1 MRLNTA
7 AVIGLVVGV
16 LVVMVLMY
24 TCGLLTG
31 SLVQRQRG
39 GAGKCSPTSAP
50 TSPVAPDTAAVQL
63 PPVYE
68 QVLPPATTSTSI
80 PLEENV
86 AYICTDRKIA
96 IHCNK
101 VILCTFNVFVI
112 TTLRLHLGL
121 AKCN

>member
-1 MRLNTA
+1 MPVVNQSCCNNDVYIALLCILPYSGPSVDYLVRLNTPG
-7 AVIGLVVGV
+7 VIGLVVGV
-16 LVVMVLMY
+16 LVVMVLVY

-39 GAGKCSPTSAP
+39 GAGKCPLNL
-50 TSPVAPDTAAVQL
+50 APDTAAVQL

-86 AYICTDRKIA
+86 AYATKLQ
-96 IHCNK
+96 N
-101 VILCTFNVFVI
+101 
-112 TTLRLHLGL
+112 
-121 AKCN
+121 

>member
-16 LVVMVLMY
+16 LVVMVLVY

-39 GAGKCSPTSAP
+39 GAGKCPPTSAP
-50 TSPVAPDTAAVQL
+50 TSPVTRDTTAVQL

-68 QVLPPATTSTSI
+68 QVLPPAATSTSI
-80 PLEENV
+80 PLEEN
-86 AYICTDRKIA
+86 ASYAMNNLEI
-96 IHCNK
+96 
-101 VILCTFNVFVI
+101 
-112 TTLRLHLGL
+112 
-121 AKCN
+121 

>member
-1 MRLNTA
+1 MFTFPYFSGPSVDFLARLNTA

-16 LVVMVLMY
+16 LVVMVLVY

-39 GAGKCSPTSAP
+39 GAGKCPPTSAP

-68 QVLPPATTSTSI
+68 QVLPPATTSTSLSI
-80 PLEENV
+80 PLEENIS
-86 AYICTDRKIA
+86 YSCKDIIA
-96 IHCNK
+96 
-101 VILCTFNVFVI
+101 
-112 TTLRLHLGL
+112 
-121 AKCN
+121 

>member
-16 LVVMVLMY
+16 LVVMVLVH

-39 GAGKCSPTSAP
+39 GAGKCPPTSAP
-50 TSPVAPDTAAVQL
+50 TLPVAPGTAAVQL
-63 PPVYE
+63 PPVYYE
-68 QVLPPATTSTSI
+68 QVLPPVTTSTSI

-86 AYICTDRKIA
+86 TYSQTGNSQKI
-96 IHCNK
+96 
-101 VILCTFNVFVI
+101 
-112 TTLRLHLGL
+112 
-121 AKCN
+121 

>member
-1 MRLNTA
+1 MFTFPYYSGPSVDYLVRLNTA
-7 AVIGLVVGV
+7 AVIGLVVGE
-16 LVVMVLMY
+16 LVVMVLVY

-39 GAGKCSPTSAP
+39 GAGKCPPTSAP
-50 TSPVAPDTAAVQL
+50 TSPVTIQL

-86 AYICTDRKIA
+86 SYACKDIIA
-96 IHCNK
+96 
-101 VILCTFNVFVI
+101 
-112 TTLRLHLGL
+112 
-121 AKCN
+121 

>member
-7 AVIGLVVGV
+7 AVIGLVAGV
-16 LVVMVLMY
+16 LVVMVLVY
-24 TCGLLTG
+24 TCGLLT
-31 SLVQRQRG
+31 VQRQRG
-39 GAGKCSPTSAP
+39 GAGKCPPTSAP

-86 AYICTDRKIA
+86 AY
-96 IHCNK
+96 
-101 VILCTFNVFVI
+101 
-112 TTLRLHLGL
+112 
-121 AKCN
+121 AKTGK

>member
-1 MRLNTA
+1 MCIVLPYSGPSVDYLVRLNTT
-7 AVIGLVVGV
+7 AVIGLVVGE
-16 LVVMVLMY
+16 LVVMVLVY

-39 GAGKCSPTSAP
+39 GAGKCPPTSAP
-50 TSPVAPDTAAVQL
+50 TSPVAPGTAAVQL

-86 AYICTDRKIA
+86 AY
-96 IHCNK
+96 
-101 VILCTFNVFVI
+101 
-112 TTLRLHLGL
+112 
-121 AKCN
+121 AKTGK

>member
-1 MRLNTA
+1 MGIMEFFYWESWCFFLKQHLSGQAVDYLVRLNTA
-7 AVIGLVVGV
+7 AV
-16 LVVMVLMY
+16 LVVMVLVY

-39 GAGKCSPTSAP
+39 GAGKCPPTSAP

-86 AYICTDRKIA
+86 AYAQTGK
-96 IHCNK
+96 
-101 VILCTFNVFVI
+101 
-112 TTLRLHLGL
+112 
-121 AKCN
+121 

>member
-16 LVVMVLMY
+16 LVVMVLVY

-50 TSPVAPDTAAVQL
+50 TSPVAPDTAL
-63 PPVYE
+63 YE
-68 QVLPPATTSTSI
+68 QVLPPATSI
-80 PLEENV
+80 PRRRMSHMPQ
-86 AYICTDRKIA
+86 TKIK
-96 IHCNK
+96 N
-101 VILCTFNVFVI
+101 
-112 TTLRLHLGL
+112 
-121 AKCN
+121 

>member
-1 MRLNTA
+1 MVSVFFLSGPSVDYLVRLNTA

-16 LVVMVLMY
+16 LVVMVLVY

-39 GAGKCSPTSAP
+39 GAGKCPPTSAP
-50 TSPVAPDTAAVQL
+50 TSPVTPDTAAVQL

-68 QVLPPATTSTSI
+68 QVLPLETSTSI

-86 AYICTDRKIA
+86 AYER
-96 IHCNK
+96 
-101 VILCTFNVFVI
+101 V
-112 TTLRLHLGL
+112 
-121 AKCN
+121 

>member
-1 MRLNTA
+1 MFCSIIPLLIKSTDSEINLYIIDLGPSVDYLVRLNTA

-16 LVVMVLMY
+16 LVVMVLVY

-39 GAGKCSPTSAP
+39 GAGKCPPTSAP

-80 PLEENV
+80 PLEENISY
-86 AYICTDRKIA
+86 ATKQ
-96 IHCNK
+96 
-101 VILCTFNVFVI
+101 F
-112 TTLRLHLGL
+112 
-121 AKCN
+121 

>member
-1 MRLNTA
+1 MFTSTFPYYSGPSVDILVRLNTA

-16 LVVMVLMY
+16 LVVMVLVY

-39 GAGKCSPTSAP
+39 GAGKCPPNSAP
-50 TSPVAPDTAAVQL
+50 TSPVTPDTAAVQL

-80 PLEENV
+80 PLEKNV
-86 AYICTDRKIA
+86 SYACKDII
-96 IHCNK
+96 
-101 VILCTFNVFVI
+101 VV
-112 TTLRLHLGL
+112 
-121 AKCN
+121 

>member
-1 MRLNTA
+1 MFTFPYYSGPYASVDYLVRLNTA
-7 AVIGLVVGV
+7 AVIGLVVGE
-16 LVVMVLMY
+16 LVVMVLVY

-39 GAGKCSPTSAP
+39 GAGKCPPTSAP
-50 TSPVAPDTAAVQL
+50 TSPAVTLDTAAVQL

-86 AYICTDRKIA
+86 SYACTDIIA
-96 IHCNK
+96 
-101 VILCTFNVFVI
+101 
-112 TTLRLHLGL
+112 
-121 AKCN
+121 